1 MSEFQVR
8 FAGDGDI
15 EGIVSVWNRALLF
28 DPISE
33 GRFAE
38 VVLGD
43 PDYWPDGGS
52 GYSTDGSGS
61 FADGGGS
68 AGVVDGSERGG
79 NGLAWS
85 GDDSGQFG
93 GSTKPLG
100 DGSGLF
106 VALRGERVV
115 GFLRAVVRRYPNDRL
130 GMEPELGWIP
140 VFAVDPT
147 EQRCGVGSDLLR
159 AALRYFKELGR
170 KRVWVC
176 GTTTSAPGSIFAGV
190 DVRNYPGGLKL
201 LGKFGFEID
210 QYGFSMSRSAVDFD
224 VEGFRQKAWEA
235 GQEVAVG
242 TPTLGQ
248 IHELLS
254 FTARELPGAWC
265 VACREK
271 IRSGRMDEL
280 LIASIDDRI
289 VGYCQWSGEH
299 FGPFGV
305 APAARNCKV
314 GAKLFVEAVSRIRQA
329 NGRHI
334 WFNWADENAK
344 RFYER
349 FGFAVTRKF
358 AVMCKDL

>member
-8 FAGDGDI
+8 FAGDGDV
-15 EGIVSVWNRALLF
+15 EGIVSVWNRALLL

-33 GRFAE
+33 GRFTQ

-43 PDYWPDGGS
+43 PDYWPAGVLGHS
-52 GYSTDGSGS
+52 
-61 FADGGGS
+61 ADG
-68 AGVVDGSERGG
+68 AGRSGDGSE
-79 NGLAWS
+79 L
-85 GDDSGQFG
+85 
-93 GSTKPLG
+93 PG
-100 DGSGLF
+100 DGSGMF
-106 VALRGERVV
+106 VALRGDRVV

-140 VFAVDPT
+140 VFAVDPA
-147 EQRCGVGSDLLR
+147 EQRCGVGSDLLG
-159 AALRYFKELGR
+159 AALRYFKELDR

-190 DVRNYPGGLKL
+190 DMQNYPGGMKL
-201 LGKFGFEID
+201 LSKFGFEID

-224 VEGFRQKAWEA
+224 VAGYREKAWET
-235 GQEVAVG
+235 GRKVVVG

-254 FTARELPGAWC
+254 FTARELPGSWC

-271 IRSGRMDEL
+271 IRSGRTDEL
-280 LIASIDDRI
+280 LIASIDGRI

-305 APAARNCKV
+305 APAARNCRV
-314 GAKLFVEAVSRIRQA
+314 GAKLFVEAVNCIRQA

-344 RFYER
+344 RFYTR
-349 FGFAVTRKF
+349 FGFEVTRKF